1 MSKPLTVPVLTDART
16 TDTVAARGRKRP
28 PGLSHR
34 RAARAHSAR
43 RPSASQSPTGSTT
56 KEEFPC
62 HASSDYDKSH
72 DEFHRPRRQGEFTKF
87 LQQAILKKVDLA
99 QTGHA

>member
-1 MSKPLTVPVLTDART
+1 MSLRARARARRGAAYLLT
-16 TDTVAARGRKRP
+16 
-28 PGLSHR
+28 SR
-34 RAARAHSAR
+34 RARQDPTERSFHMNR
-43 RPSASQSPTGSTT
+43 RIHNVTFYSPTGSTT

>member
-1 MSKPLTVPVLTDART
+1 MRQDPTERSF
-16 TDTVAARGRKRP
+16 
-28 PGLSHR
+28 HMNR
-34 RAARAHSAR
+34 RIHNVTFY
-43 RPSASQSPTGSTT
+43 SPTGSTT

-62 HASSDYDKSH
+62 HASSDYDRSS